1 MFGDSRYNQQIL
13 EPERYQQALT
23 IVNDHVS
30 GRERSGGPKKQYMVS
45 AVMRALKQGL
55 DEQTVLRVIA
65 IWQKWCCYPGPYR
78 RTCPRSSTRPL
89 RRSPECSLKRLSAGY
104 DAV

>member
-78 RTCPRSSTRPL
+78 
-89 RRSPECSLKRLSAGY
+89 KDLSALLDETV
-104 DAV
+104 DAWQAARTDHDNMGTP